1 MNARPET
8 NPTDERPSH
17 WPAKGNGHDTS
28 PNAHAN
34 ADAGMDK
41 PGFGALLRT
50 LAHEVP
56 SLLSKEVALAKREM
70 HENLEST
77 KAGAIAMATGG
88 AVLLGGFVIL
98 LLSAVYAL
106 SNIVDP
112 WLAALM
118 VGGGVV
124 VVGLVMV
131 MAGKKQFEA
140 DSLRP
145 DRTMDSL
152 QKDRD
157 AVRRSTQ

>member
-1 MNARPET
+1 MNAQPET
-8 NPTDERPSH
+8 NPNDERPSH
-17 WPAKGNGHDTS
+17 WPSGNGHDTAAQ
-28 PNAHAN
+28 AHGVA
-34 ADAGMDK
+34 DK
-41 PGFGALLRT
+41 PGFGVLLRT

-56 SLLSKEVALAKREM
+56 LLLSKEVALAKREM
-70 HENLEST
+70 QENLEST

-88 AVLLGGFVIL
+88 AVLLGGFIML

-106 SNIVDP
+106 SLVVDP
-112 WLAALM
+112 WLAALI
-118 VGGGVV
+118 VGGSVV
-124 VVGLVMV
+124 VAGLVMV

-152 QKDRD
+152 KKDRD